1 MSGCLQV
8 RCHQQE
14 LKKGDRSVITIE
26 VNGKPMQVSPDATL
40 LTAMRNQGVQIPA
53 LCHMEGF
60 SPTGAC
66 RLCVVEV
73 EGQRGLTP
81 SCATPVTEGMK
92 VKTHSPRVLK
102 ARKTVVEL
110 LLAGHPD
117 DCLYCLRNG
126 RCELQKLARQLGVS
140 DRRFAGERTRLPM
153 DISSPSLVRDPAKCI
168 LCGRCVR
175 VCEEVQGVGA
185 IDFTGRGCTTQIGTA
200 FRRGLNTSTCVNCGQ
215 CIVVCPTGA
224 LREQNS
230 ITAVENAL
238 ADPRKVVVIQHA
250 PAVSVTIGEELGL
263 KNGTDYAGILN
274 AALRRLGF
282 ARVFDTSFTADLT
295 ILEEASELVKRVGA
309 GGPLPLMTSC
319 SPAWV
324 KFVEHFYPSL
334 IPNLSTCKS
343 PQQMLGALLKSY
355 YAAKA
360 GIDPRS
366 MYSVSLMPCTAK
378 KFEATRA
385 EMGRDGMADIDA
397 VLTTRELVMLLQK
410 HGIDPGTLEAEPAD
424 DPMARR
430 SGAGKIFGAS
440 GGVTEAAL
448 RTAHF
453 MITGKELDSLT
464 VKEVRDS
471 RGIKETKIEVGN
483 LTVGI
488 AVVSGLANARRLLD
502 QIMEGRSDIH
512 FIEVMSCP
520 GGCVG
525 GGGQPL
531 GLDRNGVRER
541 KAALYKVDAQE
552 TLRTSHANPEIQQLY
567 AEFLGKPLGEQS
579 HRLLH
584 THYFERESE
593 N

>member
-1 MSGCLQV
+1 MS
-8 RCHQQE
+8 QE
-14 LKKGDRSVITIE
+14 EWTVITIE
-26 VNGKPMQVSPDATL
+26 VNGKPMTVREGDTL
-40 LTAMRNQGVQIPA
+40 LTALRSQGVTVPA
-53 LCHMEGF
+53 LCHMDGF
-60 SPTGAC
+60 TPTGAC

-81 SCATPVTEGMK
+81 SCAATVAEGMK
-92 VKTHSPRVLK
+92 VQTHSPRVLT

-117 DCLYCLRNG
+117 DCLYCSRSG
-126 RCELQKLARQLGVS
+126 RCELQGLAQQLGVA
-140 DRRFAGERTRLPM
+140 DRRFAGGRNRFPL
-153 DISSPSLVRDPAKCI
+153 DISSPSLVRDPDKCI

-185 IDFTGRGCTTQIGTA
+185 IDFIGRGCTTQVGTA

-224 LREQNS
+224 LREQS
-230 ITAVENAL
+230 SVASVEKAL
-238 ADPRKVVVIQHA
+238 ADKTKTVVIQHA
-250 PAVSVTIGEELGL
+250 PAVSVTVGEELGL
-263 KNGTDYAGILN
+263 SRGADCAGLLN

-282 ARVFDTSFTADLT
+282 AKVFDTSFTADLT
-295 ILEEASELVKRVGA
+295 IMEEASELVKRVTS

-324 KFVEHFYPSL
+324 KFVEHFYPKL

-343 PQQMLGALLKSY
+343 PQQMLGALIKSY
-355 YAAKA
+355 YAKKTGVAPQS
-360 GIDPRS
+360 I
-366 MYSVSLMPCTAK
+366 YSVSLMPCTAK
-378 KFEATRA
+378 KFEATRS

-397 VLTTRELVMLLQK
+397 VPTTRELVALLQK
-410 HGIDPGTLEAEPAD
+410 HGIDLKTLAPEPAD

-448 RTAHF
+448 RTAHY
-453 MITGKELDSLT
+453 MITGEEIASLT
-464 VKEVRDS
+464 IKEVRNS
-471 RGIKETKIEVGN
+471 HGIKEVKTEVGGV
-483 LTVGI
+483 TVGL

-502 QIMEGRSDIH
+502 QVAEGRSDLH

-520 GGCVG
+520 GGCVN

-531 GLDRNGVRER
+531 GLDGSVVRER
-541 KAALYKVDAQE
+541 TAALYKVDAGE
-552 TLRTSHANPEIQQLY
+552 ELRTSHSNPAVQELY
-567 AEFLGKPLGEQS
+567 RDFLGKPLGERS
-579 HRLLH
+579 HALLH
-584 THYFERESE
+584 THYLERESVS
-593 N
+593 